1 MGVWGRE
8 RWLYWIERCGCMGE
22 RKVAVL
28 DREMWV
34 YGGEK
39 GGCIG

>member
-1 MGVWGRE
+1 
-8 RWLYWIERCGCMGE
+8 MGE

-28 DREMWV
+28 DREMWG
-34 YGGEK
+34 YGERKVGVWGEK